1 MMYERKLNEEDEMEK
16 IRKRIEQKQKMKS
29 DLDAQVQ
36 EKVEKEKIQWQITE
50 DFAKIAKD
58 ELDREIKKEEMKQKS
73 YKLKILEDKSMRL
86 QQIEGKKG
94 VK

>member
-1 MMYERKLNEEDEMEK
+1 MMMYERKLNEEDEMEK

-58 ELDREIKKEEMKQKS
+58 ELDREIKKEEMK
-73 YKLKILEDKSMRL
+73 
-86 QQIEGKKG
+86 
-94 VK
+94 